1 MKRALIME
9 GGAMRGMFTCGVI
22 DVFMENEI
30 AFDGAIGVSAGA
42 VFGCNYKS
50 RQIGRAIRYNKRFA
64 RDQRYCSLRSWIRTG
79 NLYGYDFCYRIL
91 PDILDPFDR
100 EAFRRNPMP
109 FHVVATDIV
118 TGEPVFHLCTDG
130 GKEDIEW
137 MRASSSMPLVS
148 RPVTLD
154 GHLLLDG
161 GISDPIP
168 YAFMDAQG
176 YDRNVVILTQPEG
189 YRKKR
194 SAAMPLMRLFMRKYP
209 AIVSAMAERHVVY
222 NAQTAEVARQE
233 SLGRVLVLRPPKPLG
248 ISRTESDPEELER
261 VYQVGR
267 AEAQRRI
274 QDIKAFL
281 KG

>member
-1 MKRALIME
+1 MIMKRALIME

-79 NLYGYDFCYRIL
+79 NLYGDDFCYRIL

-100 EAFRRNPMP
+100 ETFRRNPMP

-161 GISDPIP
+161 SLHSDC
-168 YAFMDAQG
+168 
-176 YDRNVVILTQPEG
+176 T
-189 YRKKR
+189 
-194 SAAMPLMRLFMRKYP
+194 
-209 AIVSAMAERHVVY
+209 
-222 NAQTAEVARQE
+222 
-233 SLGRVLVLRPPKPLG
+233 
-248 ISRTESDPEELER
+248 RT
-261 VYQVGR
+261 
-267 AEAQRRI
+267 
-274 QDIKAFL
+274 
-281 KG
+281 